1 MLEVTGV
8 VNSPNALTEESC
20 CPFSDTFGALRWC
33 LGTVPVKP
41 DGQTNASA
49 AAMTAGQLVP
59 SQPSPTDLPPA
70 APSSTSE
77 KLLSCFLLP

>member
-33 LGTVPVKP
+33 LL
-41 DGQTNASA
+41 SR
-49 AAMTAGQLVP
+49 
-59 SQPSPTDLPPA
+59 TDRRMHL
-70 APSSTSE
+70 
-77 KLLSCFLLP
+77 LLP